1 MTDEDPRQTDLA
13 DVRARVFEIES
24 SLSDLG
30 LQLEWN
36 RAVADLHA
44 LPAWKQLIA
53 RLQTVANAEQKK
65 IVQQRMDAYELGKR
79 QGKLAVLN
87 VVTQLEPL
95 QRKALDAIE
104 QEASVLREQLES
116 ERQLLR

>member
-1 MTDEDPRQTDLA
+1 MTEDDPRHNDLA
-13 DVRARVFEIES
+13 EVRLRIFDLES
-24 SLSDLG
+24 SLGDVA

-36 RAVADLHA
+36 RAVADLHT
-44 LPAWKQLIA
+44 LPAWQQLTA
-53 RLQTVANAEQKK
+53 RLMTVANAEQKK
-65 IVQQRMDAYELGKR
+65 IAQQRMDAYELGKR

-95 QRKALDAIE
+95 QRKALDDLE

>member
-13 DVRARVFEIES
+13 DVRQRVFDLES
-24 SLSDLG
+24 SLGDLG

-36 RAVADLHA
+36 RALVELHT
-44 LPAWKQLIA
+44 LPAWKQLTA
-53 RLQTVANAEQKK
+53 RLQTVASAEQKK
-65 IVQQRMDAYELGKR
+65 IAQQRMDSYELGKR

-95 QRKALDAIE
+95 HGKALDDIE
-104 QEASVLREQLES
+104 HEASLLREQLES